1 VSRRVLACL
10 ASLVVVAA
18 ACGSGSRDDSSGEAT
33 TAAAAA
39 TTAAGAATTAAA
51 TGGTEGGT
59 ETTGAAKPDC
69 SGTLEASEIGVTPD
83 KITVEVM
90 ADTGSQAIPGMANGS
105 VEAVQA
111 WAKLVNSEGGLACRQ
126 VEVKTYDSKIDPNES
141 RNGYTQGCQSAFAM
155 VGTFALSVA
164 DTTPLSD
171 CTDKAGAK
179 TGLPETAAVAVSSVH
194 ACGPT
199 TYTTF
204 GNGQPCPPPSGARD
218 IVVTTAVGDY
228 MKGVLGDDSHG
239 VYSIA
244 NTSPATIQPVMGPIR
259 YMQNEQGL
267 TADLEIGAKGTDTQD
282 HYTPAGT
289 TIRDKKSTFVFNTA
303 TFPSFLLLKKEAKAQ
318 GDDSVKIWMC
328 QATCYDPA
336 FIKAGGADAVGTQVS
351 INTVPYEEADSV
363 PELKTF
369 VDNVQTHNT
378 FSSTSWL
385 ASRMFEQAVNDV
397 VAKEGPNGLTRANV
411 LAALKDMKDF
421 TANGMIGATTPSAHE
436 PPKCIVIVEAQADG
450 FKRVFPTEP
459 GTLSCKDTGT
469 INLDPTTAFKG

>member
-18 ACGSGSRDDSSGEAT
+18 ACGSGSRDDSGGE
-33 TAAAAA
+33 AA
-39 TTAAGAATTAAA
+39 TTAAQGTETTSAAT
-51 TGGTEGGT
+51 TGGTEGGGT
-59 ETTGAAKPDC
+59 ETTDGAKPDC
-69 SGTLEASEIGVTPD
+69 SATLEATEIGVTPD

-90 ADTGSQAIPGMANGS
+90 ADTGSQAIPGMAKGS

-111 WAKLVNSEGGLACRQ
+111 WAKLVNADGGLACRQ
-126 VEVKTYDSKIDPNES
+126 VEVKAYDSKIDPNES

-164 DTTPLSD
+164 DTTPLTD

-194 ACGPT
+194 ACGTT
-199 TYTTF
+199 TYTAF
-204 GNGQPCPPPSGARD
+204 GNGQPCPPPTGARD
-218 IVVTTAVGDY
+218 IEVTTAVGDY
-228 MKGVLGDDSHG
+228 MKSVLGDDSHG

-267 TADLEIGAKGTDTQD
+267 KADLEIGAKGTDTQD

-328 QATCYDPA
+328 QATCYDDA

-351 INTVPYEEADSV
+351 INTVPYFEADTV
-363 PELKTF
+363 PEMKTF

-378 FSSTSWL
+378 FSITAWL
-385 ASRMFEQAVNDV
+385 ASRLFEQAVNDV
-397 VAKEGPNGLTRANV
+397 VAKDGPNGLTRAAV
-411 LAALKDMKDF
+411 LQALADMKDF
-421 TANGMIGATTPSAHE
+421 TANGLIGETTPSLHQ

-450 FKRVFPTEP
+450 FKRVFPEEA
-459 GTLSCKDTGT
+459 GKLSCKDTGT